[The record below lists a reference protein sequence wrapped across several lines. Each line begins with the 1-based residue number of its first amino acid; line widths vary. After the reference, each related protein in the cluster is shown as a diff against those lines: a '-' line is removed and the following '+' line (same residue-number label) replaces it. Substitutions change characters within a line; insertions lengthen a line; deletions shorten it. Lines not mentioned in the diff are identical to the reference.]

1 MTDPV
6 SMVEDMD
13 KDSRGRVLV
22 VGMGIS
28 GLATASRLHAAGW
41 TPTIIERSPERRGG
55 GYMVAL
61 FGAGQIAARRLG
73 LLDGLHNRMSTEP
86 SLDVDRRGGRR
97 PGFSFGE
104 APGTPWVMLRGDV
117 EQAAFEALPPEVE
130 VRYGTVP
137 TAISQ
142 DGDGVDVTL
151 LDTS

>member
-1 MTDPV
+1 MTHLV
-6 SMVEDMD
+6 SMVERMD
-13 KDSRGRVLV
+13 NNSRGRVLV

-86 SLDVDRRGGRR
+86 SLDVDPRGGGGAGVSLGGAAGAARRPAHPHVDRAEPRRRPAGREAAGLLVRRGAG
-97 PGFSFGE
+97 
-104 APGTPWVMLRGDV
+104 
-117 EQAAFEALPPEVE
+117 QA
-130 VRYGTVP
+130 
-137 TAISQ
+137 
-142 DGDGVDVTL
+142 VDHAAR
-151 LDTS
+151 